1 MKLYIDVNE
10 ETTEINIDIIADD
23 FSKTRLCDAMPYII
37 DALYEMVVKENK
49 KNMLR

>member
-1 MKLYIDVNE
+1 MKLYINVNE
-10 ETTEINIDIIADD
+10 ETTEVNVDVIADD
-23 FSKTRLCDAMPYII
+23 FSQARLCDAMPYII

>member
-1 MKLYIDVNE
+1 MKLYINVNE
-10 ETTEINIDIIADD
+10 ETTEVNVDVMADD
-23 FSKTRLCDAMPYII
+23 FSKVRLCDAMPYII